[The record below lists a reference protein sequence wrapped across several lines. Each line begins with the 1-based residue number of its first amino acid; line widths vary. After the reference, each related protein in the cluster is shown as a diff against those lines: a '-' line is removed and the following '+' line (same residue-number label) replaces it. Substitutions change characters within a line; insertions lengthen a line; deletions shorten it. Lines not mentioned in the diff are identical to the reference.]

1 MFQWGS
7 LYFRMIYT
15 NYLETLKS
23 VPLDDNEEENS
34 SAARKA
40 EPGIEETVSPNLS
53 TQRAVATILGKHMTD
68 DGFVTKTLE
77 HAEKLDHIMDF
88 TRMRALNTLFSL
100 MNKTVRNIIEYNA
113 QHLVS
118 RMSADHLEGYVTK
131 RLVIGVIW
139 SFSGDAKLDLRAKLG
154 DFVRGITTINL
165 PPSFPG
171 SSIIDYDVQI
181 DNGEWVTWT
190 TMDN

>member
-1 MFQWGS
+1 
-7 LYFRMIYT
+7 MIYT

-34 SAARKA
+34 SA
-40 EPGIEETVSPNLS
+40 GSDTEEIVSPNLP
-53 TQRAVATILGKHMTD
+53 TQRAVAHILGKHMND

-131 RLVIGVIW
+131 RLVIG
-139 SFSGDAKLDLRAKLG
+139 DAKLDLRAKLW
-154 DFVRGITTINL
+154 DFVRGITTIDL

>member
-34 SAARKA
+34 SA
-40 EPGIEETVSPNLS
+40 GSYTEEIVSPNLP
-53 TQRAVATILGKHMTD
+53 TQRVVAHILGKHMND

-113 QHLVS
+113 QHPDFP
-118 RMSADHLEGYVTK
+118 MSADHLEGYVTK
-131 RLVIGVIW
+131 RLVIDVIW
-139 SFSGDAKLDLRAKLG
+139 SFSGDAKLDLRAK
-154 DFVRGITTINL
+154 
-165 PPSFPG
+165 
-171 SSIIDYDVQI
+171 
-181 DNGEWVTWT
+181 
-190 TMDN
+190 